1 MTFNLALTRKIP
13 LTHQFRELLKG
24 EVRQSPPLGYHQPRV
39 PPRQGTMVPTQG
51 SGRCRRSSVE
61 IAGVGSMQ

>member
-39 PPRQGTMVPTQG
+39 PPRQGTMVP
-51 SGRCRRSSVE
+51 
-61 IAGVGSMQ
+61 A